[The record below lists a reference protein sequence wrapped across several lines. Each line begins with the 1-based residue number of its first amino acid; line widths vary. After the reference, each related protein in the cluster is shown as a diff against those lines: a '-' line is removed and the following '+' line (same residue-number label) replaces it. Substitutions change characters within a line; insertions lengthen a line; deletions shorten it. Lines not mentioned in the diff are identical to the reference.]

1 MLRVNS
7 DQRIVLVLGI
17 APSTALRVHAGTG
30 RMELRLVGGVM
41 RSGQMMLSL
50 VPVV

>member
-17 APSTALRVHAGTG
+17 APSTALRVHAGKG
-30 RMELRLVGGVM
+30 RMELRLVVAVM
-41 RSGQMMLSL
+41 RSGQMKLSL
-50 VPVV
+50 LPMV